1 MFKKIKT
8 VAIYSIGFAVLQF
21 LQIEKNTEFIQAVL
35 MFSSLAILVTM
46 VFMASFFK
54 SRASSKLHHS
64 PEHQHKTT
72 TDLNIVTAYLRK
84 YLYNFL
90 HIVFIAL
97 LLLLFPSNLKQ
108 EVVLPFFS
116 WDSKWEFQFCWDVL
130 LWYFFLI
137 FVSDIAFQMRGF
149 INSLVHLFNLNAV
162 YSPLE

>member
-1 MFKKIKT
+1 MFKKIRT
-8 VAIYSIGFAVLQF
+8 VVIYIIGFAILQF

-46 VFMASFFK
+46 IFMAFFFR
-54 SRASSKLHHS
+54 SRVSSEFHHS

-72 TDLNIVTAYLRK
+72 TDLNIVTVYLRK
-84 YLYNFL
+84 YLYSFL
-90 HIVFIAL
+90 NIVFIAL
-97 LLLLFPSNLKQ
+97 LLLLFPSNLRQ
-108 EVVLPFFS
+108 DIVLPFFS
-116 WDSKWEFQFCWDVL
+116 WDSKWEFHFYWDVL

-137 FVSDIAFQMRGF
+137 FVCTICLQMRGF